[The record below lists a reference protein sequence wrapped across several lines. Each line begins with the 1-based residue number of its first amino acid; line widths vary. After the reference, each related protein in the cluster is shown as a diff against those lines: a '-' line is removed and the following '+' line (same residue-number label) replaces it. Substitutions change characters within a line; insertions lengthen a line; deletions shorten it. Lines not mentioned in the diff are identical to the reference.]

1 MLPELAMLI
10 AVAVF
15 AYGSVYGSTIE
26 MPTLT
31 LALVADGATVLAF
44 ASLIDVAT
52 RLRKTPPWWLAMIIG
67 VGILAFNGDVIG
79 MLGIAWSQGAWIFV
93 PFAWSLI
100 ERIRELWT
108 LPSASP
114 LEKIRRRTLVFDR
127 LYVGLAIMWLWIGA
141 GLVMVFVGDNGI
153 ESFFDVRLLLIVGLA
168 FYAIAAANVWR
179 VHGSA
184 YAQRPSSLMPWFDK
198 GNAVQFDPL

>member
-1 MLPELAMLI
+1 MLI

-31 LALVADGATVLAF
+31 LALVADGATLLAF

-79 MLGIAWSQGAWIFV
+79 MLGIALSQGAWIFV

-127 LYVGLAIMWLWIGA
+127 LYVGIAIMGLWICA
-141 GLVMVFVGDNGI
+141 GLVMVFVGDKGI
-153 ESFFDVRLLLIVGLA
+153 ESFFDVRLLIIVGLV

-198 GNAVQFDPL
+198 GNAVQLDPL